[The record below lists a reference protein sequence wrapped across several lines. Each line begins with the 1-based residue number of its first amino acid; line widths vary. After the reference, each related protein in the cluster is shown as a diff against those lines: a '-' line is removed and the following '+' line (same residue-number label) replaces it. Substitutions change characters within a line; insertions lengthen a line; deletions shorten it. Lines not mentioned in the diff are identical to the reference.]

1 MELPASLSHRD
12 RRARRGVRSP
22 LYLLSLLALPASSS
36 ALTASSPAL
45 NGGFWGG
52 LVAGFVLLVVVA
64 LLARTRIKAAE
75 REAARSKELAE
86 HREYERNVAQQELL
100 RRLEEERE
108 LAKEK
113 MQFESQLSEYEKY
126 ASLAQLA
133 LGAAHEINNP
143 LLGILSHLELEW
155 KDASGESR
163 EEIEQCI
170 EGAKR
175 ISLAV
180 RGLAG
185 LCAPRAADA
194 KQGQPESAGRR
205 DPEVS

>member
-1 MELPASLSHRD
+1 MRFSASPPAS
-12 RRARRGVRSP
+12 
-22 LYLLSLLALPASSS
+22 
-36 ALTASSPAL
+36 

-52 LVAGFVLLVVVA
+52 IAVGFVLLLVVA
-64 LLARTRIKAAE
+64 VLARTRIKAAE
-75 REAARSKELAE
+75 REAARSKELAD

-113 MQFESQLSEYEKY
+113 MQFESQLTEYEKY

-155 KDASGESR
+155 KDASGERR

-170 EGAKR
+170 EGAQANFFGGAR
-175 ISLAV
+175 
-180 RGLAG
+180 LAG
-185 LCAPRAADA
+185 LCASRAADA
-194 KQGQPESAGRR
+194 QQGQSAAGWPPR
-205 DPEVS
+205 P